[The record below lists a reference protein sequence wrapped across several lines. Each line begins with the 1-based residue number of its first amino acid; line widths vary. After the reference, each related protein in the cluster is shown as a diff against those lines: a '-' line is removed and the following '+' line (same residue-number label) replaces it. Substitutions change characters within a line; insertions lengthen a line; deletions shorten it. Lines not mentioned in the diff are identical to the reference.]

1 MRKIRGRLS
10 CAHLLFSLLLLNS
23 LIMSDRKSRR
33 TSINSG
39 LGAEFFSKVAI
50 TLRITNIRHKIQVNH
65 TGECQFFY
73 PLHISKRNRGLLGF
87 WILTVE
93 SGSRWGVWT
102 TCVHT
107 CSVRIWGRWRDACHT
122 LGTHTH
128 TQKEKRYSRVETFCY
143 LKQSIVSCR
152 GHSVGVQQELLS
164 QKRKEAVCVHDLHLP
179 PVDAPT

>member
-1 MRKIRGRLS
+1 MRKIKGRLS
-10 CAHLLFSLLLLNS
+10 AAHLLFSLLLLNS

-33 TSINSG
+33 TSINSV

-50 TLRITNIRHKIQVNH
+50 TLRITNIRHKIQVKH

-73 PLHISKRNRGLLGF
+73 LLHISKRNRGLLGF
-87 WILTVE
+87 WIFTVE

-107 CSVRIWGRWRDACHT
+107 CSVRIWGGVERRPSHT
-122 LGTHTH
+122 WHT
-128 TQKEKRYSRVETFCY
+128 KNRYSRGETICY
-143 LKQSIVSCR
+143 LIQSIVSCH
-152 GHSVGVQQELLS
+152 GHSVGVQHELLS
-164 QKRKEAVCVHDLHLP
+164 QKSKEAVCVHDLHLP